1 MSRNERSSER
11 LIGLFCL
18 GCILF
23 SPLALTIFD
32 RGADIALAGVPVLVF
47 YLFVAWACLVAAMA
61 IVASGIDVEDEAPAP
76 RLDQA
81 GPHREPSDA

>member
-23 SPLALTIFD
+23 SPLALMIFD
-32 RGADIALAGVPVLVF
+32 KGTDVALAGVPVLVF
-47 YLFVAWACLVAAMA
+47 YLFAAWACLVAAMA
-61 IVASGIDVEDEAPAP
+61 IVANGIDMEDEAPAP
-76 RLDQA
+76 RLDEA
-81 GPHREPSDA
+81 GPHRGPSDA